1 MLANFNNKFDS
12 EMRDQA
18 AEMGYSMH
26 EILTIASLIE
36 REAANDSE
44 RAIIASVIYNR
55 LNSDSFPNLQIDA
68 SIQYVLPEGEIV
80 TQEDYYTVDSPY
92 NTYLYE
98 GLPPGPIACPG
109 LASIVA
115 ALNPESTNYYYYALG
130 EDGQHHF
137 STTAEEHEAFVAQ
150 MQNAA

>member
-1 MLANFNNKFDS
+1 MLANFNNKFNS
-12 EMRDQA
+12 ELRDKA

-36 REAANDSE
+36 KEAANDDE
-44 RAIIASVIYNR
+44 RATIASVIYNR

-68 SIQYVLPEGEIV
+68 SIQYVLPEGQIV
-80 TQEDYYTVDSPY
+80 TQADYYTVDSPY

-109 LASIVA
+109 LASITA
-115 ALNPESTNYYYYALG
+115 ALNPESTGYYYYALG
-130 EDGQHHF
+130 EDGRHKF
-137 STTAEEHEAFVAQ
+137 SSTSEEHEAFVAQ